1 MADKF
6 KVSLKKIIDEFKLE
20 SIFVPKDAEE
30 IFIDEND
37 EMCIRDRQYGEGYGN
52 RQREIF
58 V

>member
-37 EMCIRDRQYGEGYGN
+37 VNLSLIH
-52 RQREIF
+52 I
-58 V
+58 

>member
-37 EMCIRDRQYGEGYGN
+37 ANPDGLHR
-52 RQREIF
+52 F
-58 V
+58 HL